1 MTTKENLNPLLNGAM
16 RFIIYGLLIFLLAE
30 FMYWDARHEVVEEK
44 FLESS
49 YLEYLQSLL
58 LFLSCI
64 ILIWIYKNFHVFRY
78 TALLMFGFLGASFFR
93 EQDLFFETYLGMGT
107 WQFPVYAL
115 LAVVLYTIKKNF
127 FHFLLEVKEYV
138 SSAPF
143 GLFVMGVLTTYVFS
157 RLFGRKVFWNT
168 VMEDRY
174 FRAVKNTAEEG
185 LELYGYMIILIAV
198 IELGLMAKM
207 KSQLL
212 MK

>member
-1 MTTKENLNPLLNGAM
+1 MIAKKKLNPLLNGTI
-16 RFIIYGLLIFLLAE
+16 RFIVYGLLIFLLSE

-64 ILIWIYKNFHVFRY
+64 VLILIYKKYHVFRY

-115 LAVVLYTIKKNF
+115 LAVVIYTIIKNF
-127 FHFLLEVKEYV
+127 SSFLLEVKEYV
-138 SSAPF
+138 SSAPY
-143 GLFVMGVLTTYVFS
+143 GLFLMGVLTTYVFS
-157 RLFGRKVFWNT
+157 RLFGRKVFWNA

-174 FRAVKNTAEEG
+174 FRAVKNTAEEC
-185 LELYGYMIILIAV
+185 LELYGYMIILISV
-198 IELGLMAKM
+198 IELVLMAKK

>member
-1 MTTKENLNPLLNGAM
+1 MTAKEKLNPLLNGAI
-16 RFIIYGLLIFLLAE
+16 RFIGYGLLIFLLAE

-44 FLESS
+44 FLEDS

-58 LFLSCI
+58 LFLSCV
-64 ILIWIYKNFHVFRY
+64 ILIWIYKKYHAFRY

-93 EQDLFFETYLGMGT
+93 EQDLFFETYFGMGT

-115 LAVVLYTIKKNF
+115 LAVVIYIVVKNF
-127 FHFLLEVKEYV
+127 SSFLLEVKEYE

-143 GLFVMGVLTTYVFS
+143 GLFLMGVLTTYVFS
-157 RLFGRKVFWNT
+157 RLFGRKVFWNA

-174 FRAVKNTAEEG
+174 FRAVKNTAEEC

-198 IELGLMAKM
+198 IELCLMAK
-207 KSQLL
+207 KKGKLL